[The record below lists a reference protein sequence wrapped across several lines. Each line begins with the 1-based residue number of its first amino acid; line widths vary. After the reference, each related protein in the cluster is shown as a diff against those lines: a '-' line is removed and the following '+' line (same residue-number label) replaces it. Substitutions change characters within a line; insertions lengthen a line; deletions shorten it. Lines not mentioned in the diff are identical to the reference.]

1 MDTSKNLY
9 IFSRSN
15 LERHIINYIDK
26 VGFLVLLVALI
37 AEIIFGQPLEQPFR
51 WFTTLLFLLAL
62 LYTFGRIFRRF
73 AYKISFNID
82 KNEFTFSMLRKRGT
96 FVVKQDNITK
106 IHVNFFITF
115 YFEGK
120 KIIFTGVDDEQL
132 IGVLRSQRQIS
143 WGPFW
148 NLTCKIRKEH

>member
-1 MDTSKNLY
+1 
-9 IFSRSN
+9 
-15 LERHIINYIDK
+15 
-26 VGFLVLLVALI
+26 
-37 AEIIFGQPLEQPFR
+37 
-51 WFTTLLFLLAL
+51 
-62 LYTFGRIFRRF
+62 
-73 AYKISFNID
+73 
-82 KNEFTFSMLRKRGT
+82 MLRKRGT